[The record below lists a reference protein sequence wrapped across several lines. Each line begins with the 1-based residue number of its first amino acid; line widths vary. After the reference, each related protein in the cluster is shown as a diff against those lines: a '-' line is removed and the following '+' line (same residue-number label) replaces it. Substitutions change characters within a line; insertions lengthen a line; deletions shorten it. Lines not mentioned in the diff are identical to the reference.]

1 MRIAY
6 KYKAKVN
13 DKTLKNLEHCIYL
26 SRFLWNCMI
35 EHRQKVFEMTRKLT
49 GEGKKGKKKTEIAKW
64 DYVFIN
70 GYAQKKEL
78 PEIKKIFPEYK
89 KYPSNI
95 FQDTCRKLD
104 KAYNAVFR
112 NGFGFPQYRN
122 RKNFNSIS
130 MSYANGYSMNG
141 KSAKTLHDS
150 GFRPDHEILTVSGI
164 GRFKLL
170 AYDKNPIRG
179 RIKQVHLLIK
189 NNTVWV
195 VFSCDEAEP
204 KMKPVNRDGKIIGID
219 LGVTQFF
226 SDSEGFQTAMPE
238 NLKQAIEKKKLIQKK
253 IGDTKGKK
261 ISNNKRRLYDW
272 LAKQEE
278 HIANIRKHFHHEMSM
293 KLVRENDI
301 IFAESLNIKGLT
313 KSAAGTIEE
322 HGKNVAAKSGLN
334 REILNCGWGN
344 FLLMLESK
352 CEKYGKR
359 LIYVDPKNTSQNC
372 SQCGSKVKKSLSVR
386 VHDCPVCGLIEDR
399 DVNAAKNIL
408 QRGMESLDSVGSD
421 TLPSFETK

>member
-35 EHRQKVFEMTRKLT
+35 EHRQKVFEMTRRLS

-64 DYVFIN
+64 NYVFIN

-95 FQDTCRKLD
+95 FQDTCMKLD

-130 MSYANGYSMNG
+130 MSYANGYSMNS

-189 NNTVWV
+189 NNTVWA

-226 SDSEGFQTAMPE
+226 SDSEGFQVKMPE
-238 NLKQAIEKKKLIQKK
+238 NIKQAIEKRKLIQNR
-253 IGDTKGKK
+253 IGTIKGKV
-261 ISNNKRRLYDW
+261 SNNKRKLIERS
-272 LAKQEE
+272 AKIDE
-278 HIANIRKHFHHEMSM
+278 HIANSRKHFHHEMSM
-293 KLVRENDI
+293 KLVRENDV
-301 IFAESLNIKGLT
+301 IFAENLMIKNLT
-313 KSAAGTIEE
+313 KSAKGTEE
-322 HGKNVAAKSGLN
+322 KHGKNVAQKSGLN

-344 FLLMLESK
+344 FLLILEDK
-352 CEKYGKR
+352 CKKYGKR
-359 LIYVDPKNTSQNC
+359 LILVDPKNTSQNC
-372 SQCGSKVKKSLSVR
+372 SQCGIRVKKSLSTR
-386 VHDCPVCGLIEDR
+386 IHECPECGLIEDR
-399 DVNAAKNIL
+399 DINAAKNIL
-408 QRGMESLDSVGSD
+408 QRGLESLDSVGVD
-421 TLPSFETK
+421 TTPSFETK